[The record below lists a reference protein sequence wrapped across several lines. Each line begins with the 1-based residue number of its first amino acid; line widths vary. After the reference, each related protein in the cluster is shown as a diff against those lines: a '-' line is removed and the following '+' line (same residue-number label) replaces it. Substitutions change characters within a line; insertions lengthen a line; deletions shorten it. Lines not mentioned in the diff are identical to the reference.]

1 MRVYGMISRISIYM
15 TFTNEIYMII
25 VWIINIQLICYK
37 CYVLF
42 ILDMKSDIIYDIDN
56 ILVIIDNYNTIKN
69 LLQ

>member
-1 MRVYGMISRISIYM
+1 MISRISIYM
-15 TFTNEIYMII
+15 TFTNEMYMII